1 MSNVQQIKL
10 YNPSKPQ
17 LAANDVVYG
26 RKPFIT
32 CLKYGRQTGKSY
44 WALMDMI
51 NRGMNTPN
59 QKIRFITPAYSLA
72 TKHMQTNSQDEEVCA
87 KELAEGLAMVTA
99 ALK

>member
-44 WALMDMI
+44 WALMDMLY
-51 NRGMNTPN
+51 RGMNKPN

-72 TKHMQTNSQDEEVCA
+72 TKHMQTIDSMFNGFEDVKDKIFKKIRY
-87 KELAEGLAMVTA
+87 KE
-99 ALK
+99 